1 MDINQILI
9 IGLFLVPAWT
19 HGMHQCYDEDK
30 LRDAA
35 ERKLRRRFQQPVEPV
50 TTAAPDSPASCP
62 LELYRHKTPKDLH
75 ERSLSPWRY
84 VRKTMEDHFPSTYT
98 EAQCLCSGC
107 ILIQENRN
115 SVGDKRHPVESHDYN
130 SVPIKQSRVFLK
142 RELCYDKK
150 RYHLKPVTVDVA
162 VGCTCARV
170 KTSSSS

>member
-1 MDINQILI
+1 M
-9 IGLFLVPAWT
+9 PAWT

-84 VRKTMEDHFPSTYT
+84 V
-98 EAQCLCSGC
+98 
-107 ILIQENRN
+107 
-115 SVGDKRHPVESHDYN
+115 
-130 SVPIKQSRVFLK
+130 
-142 RELCYDKK
+142 
-150 RYHLKPVTVDVA
+150 
-162 VGCTCARV
+162 
-170 KTSSSS
+170 